1 MTMMTKEILGK
12 LFGNRGYISEA
23 LSELLFQNGIQLII
37 RVRKKMKK
45 QTLSDVDA
53 TLLRKRGLVE
63 SINEKYYN

>member
-1 MTMMTKEILGK
+1 MTKEILGK